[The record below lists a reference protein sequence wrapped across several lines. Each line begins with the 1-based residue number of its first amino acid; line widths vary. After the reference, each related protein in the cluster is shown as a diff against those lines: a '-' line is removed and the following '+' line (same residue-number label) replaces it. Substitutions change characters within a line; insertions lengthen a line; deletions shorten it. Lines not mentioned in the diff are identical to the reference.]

1 MPTSALDPSTPV
13 IEARAVSKR
22 FGTLTVLSDVSLR
35 VKEGEI
41 VSLIGPSGSGKT
53 TLLRCMALLEPVSG
67 GEIVLEG
74 LTVARP
80 KADRALR
87 QAAKESRR
95 EIGMVF
101 QQFNLWPH
109 LTVLQNIVEAP
120 LYVKRMDR
128 AAATAIAVELLVKVG
143 LEEKKDEYP
152 SRLSGGQQQRVAIA
166 RALAMSPRVLLFDE
180 PTSALD
186 PELRHEVLAVMQRL
200 ASEGQTMVVVT
211 HEMGFARRVG
221 SRVVF
226 LDGGQIVEDSQAQAF
241 FDAPR
246 TTRARTFIER
256 MM

>member
-1 MPTSALDPSTPV
+1 MPTSALDQSTSV

-22 FGTLTVLSDVSLR
+22 FGSFTVLCDVSLS
-35 VKEGEI
+35 VNEGEI

-53 TLLRCMALLEPVSG
+53 TLLRCMALLEPVSS

-74 LTVARP
+74 DIVARP
-80 KADRALR
+80 RADRALR

-128 AAATAIAVELLVKVG
+128 AAATAVAIELLVKVG

-186 PELRHEVLAVMQRL
+186 PELRHEVLAVMQKL

-226 LDGGQIVEDSQAQAF
+226 LDGGQIVEDSSAKAF

-246 TTRARTFIER
+246 TIRARNFIER